1 MQTQPIT
8 LDPVTSPVVVFG
20 RDDKGKPHASRFEA
34 AEAPLAERA
43 AGLMGM
49 QVLRI
54 ASEDAVVLAA
64 ALPSGR
70 IFASGRG
77 FVPFVRADLFAKLA
91 AAPGAF
97 APPRP
102 ADDAAGTTPKK
113 PKGGRRAASVGDP
126 AGTPPEAADGPGAP
140 PADWS
145 GVKVGSLALAAE
157 EGKPAVWSAATVVA
171 ERGDDLF
178 ELRWLDDRDGEL
190 PLIVRRRE
198 HLGLFPPPAAAVPCA
213 GRRPSRRTRP
223 AGAPPP

>member
-1 MQTQPIT
+1 MQTQPVT

-54 ASEDAVVLAA
+54 ASEDAVELAA

-70 IFASGRG
+70 IFASGKG
-77 FVPFVRADLFAKLA
+77 FVPFVRADLFAKLV

-97 APPRP
+97 APPRLAAETDAP
-102 ADDAAGTTPKK
+102 APGR
-113 PKGGRRAASVGDP
+113 PKGGLRTVSGGNHAGEPP
-126 AGTPPEAADGPGAP
+126 AAADGPGSP
-140 PADWS
+140 PADWA
-145 GVKVGSLALAAE
+145 GLKVGSLALAAE
-157 EGKPAVWSAATVVA
+157 EGKPAIWYAATIVA
-171 ERGDDLF
+171 DRGDDLF
-178 ELRWLDDRDGEL
+178 ELRWLDDGDGEL

-198 HLGLFPPPAAAVPCA
+198 HLGLFPPAL
-213 GRRPSRRTRP
+213 
-223 AGAPPP
+223 AGALA

>member
-1 MQTQPIT
+1 MQPDTVS
-8 LDPVTSPVVVFG
+8 LGPVTSPVVVFG

-54 ASEDAVVLAA
+54 ASDEAVTLAA

-77 FVPFVRADLFAKLA
+77 FVPFVRAELFAKLA
-91 AAPGAF
+91 AAAGAF
-97 APPRP
+97 APARP
-102 ADDAAGTTPKK
+102 TDDEAGTAPGKF
-113 PKGGRRAASVGDP
+113 KGGRRAASGGDP
-126 AGTPPEAADGPGAP
+126 AGRPPEAADGPGTP
-140 PADWS
+140 PADWA

-157 EGKPAVWSAATVVA
+157 EGKPRVWYAATVVA

-178 ELRWLDDRDGEL
+178 ELRWLDDGDGEL

-198 HLGLFPPPAAAVPCA
+198 HLGLFPPAL
-213 GRRPSRRTRP
+213 
-223 AGAPPP
+223 AGALDE